1 MKKERDKIK
10 QRMID
15 INKLIEIKSD
25 QMDTTGG
32 ETGMRHNKIK
42 WNEINKLKKELMV
55 CNRKLLN

>member
-25 QMDTTGG
+25 QMDTTG
-32 ETGMRHNKIK
+32 
-42 WNEINKLKKELMV
+42 
-55 CNRKLLN
+55 